1 MSQQPASDPL
11 ANLDDLAEAFAQVG
25 RHLTGRDPEP
35 LLRLAV
41 EHVTGCDW
49 ASVTTIVDG
58 AGTTLAAT
66 APQAAAGDSVQHR
79 LGAGPCMQ
87 AAERRAY
94 HTVFPVSADSRWP
107 EVARALEAETPV
119 RSVLAVHML
128 EDDPTSLNLYGARA
142 TSFGDDSLAEAAVIA
157 GQAATLL
164 AAPDPSRAMN
174 TLRHALSAHREIEVA
189 IDILTSDGSR
199 GREDAILALYG
210 ASRRLH
216 RTLLS
221 VAREVAESGSL
232 PKS

>member
-1 MSQQPASDPL
+1 MSRQPASDPL
-11 ANLDDLAEAFAQVG
+11 DNLDDLANAFAEVG
-25 RHLTGRDPEP
+25 RHLTSRDPGP

-41 EHVTGCDW
+41 DHVTGCDW

-58 AGTTLAAT
+58 SGTTLAAT
-66 APQAAAGDSVQHR
+66 GPRAGAADAVQHR

-87 AAERRAY
+87 AAGHRAY
-94 HTVFPVSADSRWP
+94 HTVFPVAADDRWP
-107 EVARALEAETPV
+107 EVGRALEAETSV

-142 TSFGDDSLAEAAVIA
+142 NGFGDDSLADAAVIA

-164 AAPDPSRAMN
+164 AAADPHRAMS
-174 TLRHALSAHREIEVA
+174 TLQNALSAHREIEIA
-189 IDILTSDGSR
+189 IDILTSDGKH

-221 VAREVAESGSL
+221 VAHEVVESGSL

>member
-1 MSQQPASDPL
+1 MSPGAASDPL
-11 ANLDDLAEAFAQVG
+11 DNLDELASAFTELG

-35 LLRLAV
+35 LLHLAV
-41 EHVTGCDW
+41 DHVSGCEW
-49 ASVTTIVDG
+49 ASVTTIADG

-66 APQAAAGDSVQHR
+66 AHEATAADAVQHR
-79 LGAGPCMQ
+79 LDAGPCMQ

-94 HTVFPVSADSRWP
+94 HTIFPVPDDDRWP
-107 EVARALEAETPV
+107 HVARALQAETPV

-128 EDDPTSLNLYGARA
+128 EDDPTSLNLYGAHPQ
-142 TSFGDDSLAEAAVIA
+142 SFGDDSLADAAVIA

-164 AAPDPSRAMN
+164 AAADPHRAMS
-174 TLRHALSAHREIEVA
+174 TLRNALSAHREIDVA
-189 IDILTSDGSR
+189 IDILTSDHSR
-199 GREDAILALYG
+199 TREDAILALYG

-232 PKS
+232 PES